1 MIRSC
6 FFVLM
11 LSLVFSAEVQAG
23 DTKHFFSIQEAL
35 DSEEFNGRLNK
46 KIKFYF
52 GSKPNRIVSKNL
64 GDFITNK
71 KTNAVVKSDRKACEW
86 VFLSALLSLQKR
98 VVADGGNAVINIR
111 SFYKKK
117 VMSSK
122 TEFECHVGLLMAGVA
137 LKGTVVHL
145 D

>member
-1 MIRSC
+1 MRSYL
-6 FFVLM
+6 FVLM
-11 LSLVFSAEVQAG
+11 LLLVFSAEVQAV

-35 DSEEFNGRLNK
+35 DSKEFDGRLNK

-52 GSKPNRIVSKNL
+52 GSKANRRINKNM

-71 KTNAVVKSDRKACEW
+71 KTNALVKSDRKACEW

-98 VVADGGNAVINIR
+98 VVAKGGNAVINIR
-111 SFYKKK
+111 SFYKKNE
-117 VMSSK
+117 MSSK

>member
-1 MIRSC
+1 MMRSY

-11 LSLVFSAEVQAG
+11 LSLVFCAEVHAS

-52 GSKPNRIVSKNL
+52 GSKPKRRVSKNL
-64 GDFITNK
+64 GDFVTNK

-98 VVADGGNAVINIR
+98 VVAEGGNAVINIR

-117 VMSSK
+117 IMSSK

-137 LKGTVVHL
+137 LKGTAVHL

>member
-1 MIRSC
+1 MRSYL
-6 FFVLM
+6 FVLM
-11 LSLVFSAEVQAG
+11 LLLVFSAEVQAV

-35 DSEEFNGRLNK
+35 DSKEFDGRLNK

-52 GSKPNRIVSKNL
+52 GSKANRRISENM

-71 KTNAVVKSDRKACEW
+71 KTNALVKSDRKACEW

-98 VVADGGNAVINIR
+98 VVAKGGNAVINIR
-111 SFYKKK
+111 SFYKKNE
-117 VMSSK
+117 MSSK